1 MAVSVGEMRYVIKF
15 ERFTGV
21 NTGTGGETDG
31 HIEYLT
37 TRGSFKQ
44 ISGGD
49 RRLEV
54 GETIWYKRYESY
66 VYMQSNLDM
75 ELAKNLRVVVRNR
88 MLSIESYEVVNQRDF
103 VYRFILTESE

>member
-1 MAVSVGEMRYVIKF
+1 MGVTVGEMRYKIKF

-21 NTGTGGETDG
+21 RTATGGETDG
-31 HIEYLT
+31 HIEYLN

-49 RRLEV
+49 RRLEL
-54 GETIWYKRYESY
+54 GETIWFKRYESY
-66 VYMQSNLDM
+66 VYLQQVLDM

-88 MLSIESYEVVNQRDF
+88 MLSIESYEVVEQRDF
-103 VYRFILTESE
+103 LYRLILTESE